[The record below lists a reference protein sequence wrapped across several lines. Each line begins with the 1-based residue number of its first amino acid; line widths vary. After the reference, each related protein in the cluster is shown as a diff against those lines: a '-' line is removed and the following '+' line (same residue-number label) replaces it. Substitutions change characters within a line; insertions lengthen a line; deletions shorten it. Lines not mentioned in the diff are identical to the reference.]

1 MDENK
6 ANAEKIE
13 EVSVAAEET
22 AQEAIETM
30 NNAKINKS
38 NVLFLFEIFSHQ
50 YIKKDELT

>member
-13 EVSVAAEET
+13 ETLIAAEET
-22 AQEAIETM
+22 AQQAIETM
-30 NNAKINKS
+30 NNAKINIS
-38 NVLFLFEIFSHQ
+38 NVLFLFEIFSPQ